1 MNVKLLR
8 RLYATPWPL
17 LDVNCMNI
25 AWANLCIGQGVE
37 GNNASGADL
46 SRLPFDNVKPRETGP
61 SITSILT
68 TRVRRNAHEHR
79 ILMLSLVDRYLGFV
93 FMTTALIYKHLRG
106 IMVMKKFMES
116 LNYVTNHA
124 LD

>member
-1 MNVKLLR
+1 
-8 RLYATPWPL
+8 
-17 LDVNCMNI
+17 MNI

-46 SRLPFDNVKPRETGP
+46 SRLPFDNVKPRETGL

-116 LNYVTNHA
+116 LNYVTNYA